1 MTRLHRMINARM
13 LGVVLLLTASCA
25 KDLPTAPTT
34 PDPQH
39 GAPTKID
46 LTFTDGFGEHAGTA
60 TLIAHVIDAFAAA
73 VPDVPVTFDAE
84 TGTLA
89 DSLVKTDDK
98 GNATTTLTADPGS
111 VRVHARVSDSVTTMT
126 LVAVQ
131 AKPVPPTVPPTPTP
145 QPPPPVP
152 PPTPSRPDY
161 GVVLSASPNSVLV
174 NTPTTLT
181 ATVTVPPGAPA
192 PATFSWDCGSGTTT
206 TTTTPTS
213 TTTCTYTAAGSA
225 TAKVMVTGGSGATT
239 TFGRASTTV
248 SVTVPTP
255 PPTFIPTIT
264 LSCNKTT
271 SPSGV
276 CVVSATMNGTL
287 MQSSDILSIDWDW
300 ADGSPIQTTGAG
312 VTTVPHTY
320 TLAAT
325 YRVIA
330 TVTVRGGTAPGTA
343 SASLN
348 VQP

>member
-1 MTRLHRMINARM
+1 MRSWTASGPCASVDRTCAPAVSPCSRTGNRKGDPMTRLHRMINARM

-131 AKPVPPTVPPTPTP
+131 AKPVP
-145 QPPPPVP
+145 
-152 PPTPSRPDY
+152 
-161 GVVLSASPNSVLV
+161 
-174 NTPTTLT
+174 
-181 ATVTVPPGAPA
+181 
-192 PATFSWDCGSGTTT
+192 
-206 TTTTPTS
+206 
-213 TTTCTYTAAGSA
+213 
-225 TAKVMVTGGSGATT
+225 
-239 TFGRASTTV
+239 
-248 SVTVPTP
+248 
-255 PPTFIPTIT
+255 
-264 LSCNKTT
+264 
-271 SPSGV
+271 
-276 CVVSATMNGTL
+276 
-287 MQSSDILSIDWDW
+287 
-300 ADGSPIQTTGAG
+300 
-312 VTTVPHTY
+312 
-320 TLAAT
+320 
-325 YRVIA
+325 
-330 TVTVRGGTAPGTA
+330 
-343 SASLN
+343 
-348 VQP
+348 